1 MATVKDPGACLGP
14 DCQGPPVPTVE
25 VWEQRVAVGA
35 GLCRTDPRP
44 PVFAAPALEE
54 LTVGTSCL
62 PGTFTRLIH
71 SQEDTCSLEEFVHQ
85 VALSGYK
92 PADVSAALEVQR
104 AIAATGCFGVDK
116 AELRRRFSA
125 FERAEGER
133 TKTFPDYVQVSLVQ
147 VAWGSQGASCGTHC
161 GGAGFGRSV

>member
-1 MATVKDPGACLGP
+1 MELPRCGTTDALAWGGP
-14 DCQGPPVPTVE
+14 
-25 VWEQRVAVGA
+25 
-35 GLCRTDPRP
+35 DPRP

-71 SQEDTCSLEEFVHQ
+71 RREDTCSLEEFVHQ

-92 PADVSAALEVQR
+92 PADVSAALEVQA

-125 FERAEGER
+125 FERADGER
-133 TKTFPDYVQVSLVQ
+133 TKTFTDYVQVSLL
-147 VAWGSQGASCGTHC
+147 AGSLGQQKH
-161 GGAGFGRSV
+161 